1 MSTKRSFRPE
11 SIAALEDRAV
21 PSGFGFQFEG
31 GGDLGGRGGQG
42 GLGGLIASLPV
53 KDAQLVRQAFQQ
65 FDQTYLKDIQ
75 TILLPSGTTDPS
87 ANRAAFDKAVGTALT
102 TLNSSI
108 DTAIGNL
115 STAATLEAEI
125 GAELLGTATTSLQ
138 SQLAAIP
145 TPTAVTFSTTRTFVR
160 SSQGD
165 IGQVSATVT
174 QQVASAPLPTGA
186 ITTATV
192 QTDLQAIRSAF
203 QTFNQTYNTAVKTT
217 LLASGTTPTA
227 NRAAFNTAVSTAL
240 TTLNTSITS
249 ALSNLPTSVSSSL
262 STTIQT
268 DLLTGI
274 QTAGTDL
281 QARLTALKTPS
292 TTGGFGTW
300 FFRLGSSLNIGFAQ
314 GQVINDLAVA
324 VNAYNSA
331 L

>member
-1 MSTKRSFRPE
+1 MSTKRSFRPD
-11 SIAALEDRAV
+11 SIATLEDRAV
-21 PSGFGFQFEG
+21 PSGFGFHFEG
-31 GGDLGGRGGQG
+31 GGDFGGRGGQG
-42 GLGGLIASLPV
+42 GLGGLIASIPAQ
-53 KDAQLVRQAFQQ
+53 DAQLVRQAFQQ
-65 FDQTYLKDIQ
+65 FDQTYLTDVR

-87 ANRAAFDKAVGTALT
+87 ANRAAFDTAVGTALGD
-102 TLNSSI
+102 LNTAI
-108 DTAIGNL
+108 DSAIGNL
-115 STAATLEAEI
+115 PNAATLEAEI
-125 GAELLGTATTSLQ
+125 EAELLGTASTSLQ
-138 SQLAAIP
+138 SELAAIP
-145 TPTAVTFSTTRTFVR
+145 TPTAVTFSTTRSFVR

-165 IGQVSATVT
+165 IGQVAATVT

-203 QTFNQTYNTAVKTT
+203 QTFSQSYNTAVKTT

-227 NRAAFNTAVSTAL
+227 NRAAFDTAVGTAL

-249 ALSNLPTSVSSSL
+249 ALSNLPTSVATSL
-262 STTIQT
+262 TTTIQN
-268 DLLTGI
+268 DLLTGT

-281 QARLTALKTPS
+281 QARLTALKTP
-292 TTGGFGTW
+292 TTTRGFGTW

-314 GQVINDLAVA
+314 GQVIHDLAVA